1 MVHAYGFDILR
12 NIQNLAKQQSLQGR
26 LVFISCQ
33 SLPSGFHSQGWEHLG
48 LAQGRAS
55 ANFWNV
61 MEHGHHH
68 SRWAARPQGREEHAQ
83 CREKEGKSVPVR
95 SIAPSSHEATR
106 PRGGRNNSK
115 AGQWRKDGE
124 MRPHKENK
132 LYVQNMPVQSH
143 RRKRSA
149 QLPSHH
155 KR

>member
-26 LVFISCQ
+26 LVFVSCQ

-68 SRWAARPQGREEHAQ
+68 SRWAARPQGRQEHAQ
-83 CREKEGKSVPVR
+83 CREKQGKSVPVR

-106 PRGGRNNSK
+106 WPQQLQSRAVEERWGR
-115 AGQWRKDGE
+115 APTQRKQTL
-124 MRPHKENK
+124 RPKHASTKS
-132 LYVQNMPVQSH
+132 P
-143 RRKRSA
+143 
-149 QLPSHH
+149 
-155 KR
+155 

>member
-1 MVHAYGFDILR
+1 MVHAYGFDILG
-12 NIQNLAKQQSLQGR
+12 NIQNLAKQQCLQGR
-26 LVFISCQ
+26 LVFVSCQ

-68 SRWAARPQGREEHAQ
+68 SRWAARPQGRQEHAQ
-83 CREKEGKSVPVR
+83 CREKQVYLCEASPR
-95 SIAPSSHEATR
+95 QATR

-115 AGQWRKDGE
+115 AGQWRKGGD

-143 RRKRSA
+143 RRKRSP
-149 QLPSHH
+149 QLPSRH
-155 KR
+155 KS